1 MIFFWLLRKSTLPQ
15 KKLDDLDDAL
25 LDDEI
30 KPKHKP
36 IQRRVSTVSIGSGRP
51 PNSSGSQKSFNPRQD
66 PNMLVTIQIY
76 FIQYLYVNV
85 WLFISLFI
93 S

>member
-1 MIFFWLLRKSTLPQ
+1 MIFSCLLRKSTLPQ

-36 IQRRVSTVSIGSGRP
+36 IQRRVSTVSIGSGKP

-66 PNMLVTIQIY
+66 PNM
-76 FIQYLYVNV
+76 
-85 WLFISLFI
+85 
-93 S
+93 